1 MEASMSD
8 TPRTDGVMREG
19 PIEAGAAWLGMR
31 DCARTLERELNEARE
46 ELCELRKWQADH
58 RADVEA
64 KDAKIDA
71 LERSLNANKGART

>member
-1 MEASMSD
+1 MSD
-8 TPRTDGVMREG
+8 TPRTDGVMRDG
-19 PIEAGAAWLGMR
+19 PIEAGAAWLEMR
-31 DCARTLERELNEARE
+31 DLARRLERELNEARE

-71 LERSLNANKGART
+71 LERSLNAKREVWETR

>member
-1 MEASMSD
+1 MSD

-19 PIEAGAAWLGMR
+19 PIEIEAGAAWLEMR
-31 DCARTLERELNEARE
+31 DLARRLERELNEARE

-71 LERSLNANKGART
+71 LERSLNAKREVWETR